1 MGQLSRLYSK
11 LVFVISTAK
20 SMCLPYSFVHSDKI
34 VIIFNSEKYI
44 HGNIFSFSWKLNLKV
59 MFFNTKMNG

>member
-34 VIIFNSEKYI
+34 LIIFNSEKYI
-44 HGNIFSFSWKLNLKV
+44 HGNIFFIFMETQFESDVF
-59 MFFNTKMNG
+59 